1 MKLASRVQ
9 VVDSPTRC
17 PYCHEHVEVETEAWV
32 VCRSCLARH
41 HQGCWQSDAGCATCG
56 REEFLSPKADGHTWN
71 KPKLAGQATQPTGG
85 LSITRALREG
95 AALYERPG
103 FGLIF
108 TATAVTSLLTGASFF
123 VLGGLLYA
131 GMWRIFLRS
140 SAREETK
147 LAELFHHTDRF
158 GPLTGAFF
166 FVSLLGLF
174 GMVGGL
180 LPMFVVMAFLG
191 YTIPLMSERG
201 LGFKDALKASARAAK
216 AGGVGSHLL
225 LALTTFALTLPEI
238 IAGALIPGVGD
249 AIVGGLLAPLTFGA
263 WVSAYR
269 QVVDATDTDPED
281 LDPKA
286 G

>member
-1 MKLASRVQ
+1 M
-9 VVDSPTRC
+9 
-17 PYCHEHVEVETEAWV
+17 
-32 VCRSCLARH
+32 
-41 HQGCWQSDAGCATCG
+41 
-56 REEFLSPKADGHTWN
+56 
-71 KPKLAGQATQPTGG
+71 
-85 LSITRALREG
+85 RALREG

-108 TATAVTSLLTGASFF
+108 LATAVTSLLTGASFL

-147 LAELFHHTDRF
+147 LSDLFHHSDRF

-166 FVSLLGLF
+166 FVSILGLM
-174 GMVGGL
+174 GMVAGL
-180 LPMFVVMAFLG
+180 LPMFLVMAFLG

-201 LGFKDALKASARAAK
+201 LGFKDALKTSARAAK
-216 AGGVGSHLL
+216 SGGLGSHLF
-225 LALTTFALTLPEI
+225 LALTTFALTLPEL

-249 AIVGGLLAPLTFGA
+249 ALVGGLLAPLTFGA

-269 QVVDATDTDPED
+269 QVVDAQANDAVT
-281 LDPKA
+281 PKE
-286 G
+286 

>member
-9 VVDSPTRC
+9 VLDSPTRC
-17 PYCHEHVEVETEAWV
+17 PYCHEHVEVEREAWV

-41 HQGCWQSDAGCATCG
+41 HQGCWQGDAECATCG
-56 REEFLSPKADGHTWN
+56 RTEFLSPRANGHTQE
-71 KPKLAGQATQPTGG
+71 KARLADLGQAPKTG
-85 LSITRALREG
+85 LSVMRALREG

-108 TATAVTSLLTGASFF
+108 LATAVTSLLTGASFL

-147 LAELFHHTDRF
+147 LSDLFHHSDRF

-166 FVSLLGLF
+166 FVSILGLM
-174 GMVGGL
+174 GMVAGL
-180 LPMFVVMAFLG
+180 LPMFLVMAFLG

-201 LGFKDALKASARAAK
+201 LGFKDALKTSARAAK
-216 AGGVGSHLL
+216 SGGLGSHLF
-225 LALTTFALTLPEI
+225 LALTTFALTLPEL

-249 AIVGGLLAPLTFGA
+249 ALVGGLLAPLTFGA

-269 QVVDATDTDPED
+269 QVVDAQANDAVT
-281 LDPKA
+281 PKE
-286 G
+286 